1 MNAIDA
7 SRERPSG
14 AGGQLAPLLA
24 VVFVGFLVTG
34 LALPVLPLYVHQ
46 GLGFGTFVVGLVA
59 GSQFAVSLI
68 SRVWAGHYADTRG
81 AKRTVIAGLVI
92 AGAAGLLYLLSLR
105 FRMAPVTSVTI
116 LLSGRALLGGA
127 ESF

>member
-46 GLGFGTFVVGLVA
+46 GLGFGTFFVGLVTGA
-59 GSQFAVSLI
+59 SSLPRCSHACGQAVSPT
-68 SRVWAGHYADTRG
+68 H
-81 AKRTVIAGLVI
+81 
-92 AGAAGLLYLLSLR
+92 AAR
-105 FRMAPVTSVTI
+105 
-116 LLSGRALLGGA
+116 SGP
-127 ESF
+127 